1 MKFAVLS
8 LNPGIDRVLYLG
20 SPMRPGEM
28 NRASKSVT
36 SQGSKGANVAIMLS
50 RLGCDVEYYSFT
62 GGIYGDVC
70 ESFIAAENENGKN
83 RGKIIPRYVNAGCGV
98 RVNTKVIDS
107 EGVCTELNERGGIFT
122 KDEADALTEAYLSS
136 DADVFCMCGS
146 IPQGVENYVYKS
158 LIEELKSRGKVT
170 VLDCDGEA
178 LRLGMEA
185 KPGFIK
191 PNLYELGVFLKST
204 GLWKSDLSEVEKS
217 EEIISDACGKLHK
230 NFGTEILCTL
240 GSRGAVATGADG
252 SFVCP
257 PAKVTMRGFSGAGDC
272 FLAGFLAAYFN
283 DGKTLSEALAQAS
296 ACGGAKVEIEGTLL
310 PGRER
315 VAGLALTVVPHRI

>member
-36 SQGSKGANVAIMLS
+36 SQGSKGANVAVMLS
-50 RLGCDVEYYSFT
+50 RLGCGVEYYSFT
-62 GGIYGDVC
+62 GGMYGNVSD
-70 ESFIAAENENGKN
+70 SFIAAEAEKN
-83 RGKIIPRYVNAGCGV
+83 PGKIMAHYVESGCGV

-107 EGVCTELNERGGIFT
+107 DGVCTELNERGGVFT
-122 KDEADALTEAYLSS
+122 KSESDALTEAFLAS
-136 DADVFCMCGS
+136 DADIFCMCGS
-146 IPQGVENYVYKS
+146 IPQGVENSVYKS
-158 LIEELKSRGKVT
+158 LTEKLNSRGKVT

-191 PNLYELGVFLKST
+191 PNLFELGVFLKST
-204 GLWKSDLSEVEKS
+204 GLWKSELSEVEKS
-217 EEIISDACGKLHK
+217 EEFIAAACGKLHK
-230 NFGTEILCTL
+230 NSGTEILCTL
-240 GSRGAVATGADG
+240 GSSGSVATGVEG
-252 SFVCP
+252 SYFCP

-283 DGKTLSEALAQAS
+283 EGKTLPEALAQAS

-310 PGRER
+310 PVAER
-315 VAGLALTVVPHRI
+315 VGELAAGVIPRRI